1 MRPTLC
7 SSTSRTFFL
16 LPGRARRVAFAEHTT
31 TRVFTSRMESSGGR
45 GRGRGRGRDGRGET
59 QRGDGGGRFTHQK
72 REHATQR
79 GPNPP
84 HKRRESNEGKKHHG
98 GERVRLNQGSQ
109 RALNEA
115 QPGKQIQDGGN
126 VPTTMAFQSM
136 GLSAQSMRAITEVCK
151 FTHATAVQD
160 QTLPHITRGVD
171 VLARAKTG
179 SGKTVG
185 FTLPSI
191 ELLMKNEV
199 RKGDVSVLI
208 VSPTRELASQI
219 HVEANQLLTFHEYG
233 AQVVFGGTNIG
244 TDKKRLRENRCD
256 FLVATPGRLID
267 HLENEG
273 LRERMS
279 NLRVLVL
286 DEADQ
291 LLEMGFRPSIEK
303 ILSYLPRNRQT
314 LLFSATVPDAVKQ
327 IAANAMSDNHV
338 YIDCVGDEATA
349 TNLQVAQWL
358 TVADTKDHLPLL
370 LQVIEAHAREV
381 PNHKIMCFFP
391 TARATGLASEVFEAM
406 GIKVF
411 EIHSRKSQAAR
422 TKAADQ
428 FRASKSAVMMSSDVT
443 ARGMDF
449 PDVTF
454 VIQIGLPSSREQ
466 YVHRLGRTGRAGK
479 SGEGLLILAD
489 FEKYILRSMKDLPL
503 QLAEA
508 SVDPNAADRITRAL
522 QKVDSKTK
530 DQAYVAWMGFYN
542 SSTGKMGWSKN
553 DLVHAAN
560 SYAIDVLGCRGL
572 PGVLAKT
579 VGMMGL
585 REQRPLLNVVAQLD
599 GKPSGGRH
607 GRGGGQGRGG
617 GGRGRG
623 GGRR

>member
-1 MRPTLC
+1 MDSNATNNH
-7 SSTSRTFFL
+7 
-16 LPGRARRVAFAEHTT
+16 GRGGR
-31 TRVFTSRMESSGGR
+31 GGR
-45 GRGRGRGRDGRGET
+45 GRGGGRG
-59 QRGDGGGRFTHQK
+59 GGAGRFNSNHQK

-84 HKRRESNEGKKHHG
+84 HKRRDSEEGKSDRQQNRG
-98 GERVRLNQGSQ
+98 GERVRLNVGTQ
-109 RALNEA
+109 RTLNEA
-115 QPGKQIQDGGN
+115 QPAKQVKDGGN
-126 VPTTMAFQSM
+126 VPTTMAFASM
-136 GLSAQSMRAITEVCK
+136 GLSRESMRAISEVCK

-191 ELLMKNEV
+191 ELLTKNEV
-199 RKGDVSVLI
+199 RRGDVSVLI

-338 YIDCVGDEATA
+338 YIDCVGDEAAA
-349 TNLQVAQWL
+349 TNAQVAQWL

-370 LQVIEAHAREV
+370 LQVVEAHAREV
-381 PNHKIMCFFP
+381 PNHKIMCFSRPRERLVWPAKFSKP
-391 TARATGLASEVFEAM
+391 WGSRYLRFTRENPKRRERKRRTSFARA
-406 GIKVF
+406 
-411 EIHSRKSQAAR
+411 RAR
-422 TKAADQ
+422 
-428 FRASKSAVMMSSDVT
+428 
-443 ARGMDF
+443 
-449 PDVTF
+449 
-454 VIQIGLPSSREQ
+454 
-466 YVHRLGRTGRAGK
+466 
-479 SGEGLLILAD
+479 
-489 FEKYILRSMKDLPL
+489 
-503 QLAEA
+503 
-508 SVDPNAADRITRAL
+508 
-522 QKVDSKTK
+522 
-530 DQAYVAWMGFYN
+530 
-542 SSTGKMGWSKN
+542 
-553 DLVHAAN
+553 
-560 SYAIDVLGCRGL
+560 
-572 PGVLAKT
+572 
-579 VGMMGL
+579 
-585 REQRPLLNVVAQLD
+585 
-599 GKPSGGRH
+599 
-607 GRGGGQGRGG
+607 
-617 GGRGRG
+617 
-623 GGRR
+623 

>member
-1 MRPTLC
+1 MSGNEN
-7 SSTSRTFFL
+7 SSYQ
-16 LPGRARRVAFAEHTT
+16 GRGGR
-31 TRVFTSRMESSGGR
+31 SGGR
-45 GRGRGRGRDGRGET
+45 SSAGGRGGRSSGRG
-59 QRGDGGGRFTHQK
+59 GGGRFNDGNDGAQK
-72 REHATQR
+72 REHGTQR

-84 HKRRESNEGKKHHG
+84 HKRRESEEGRERG
-98 GERVRLNQGSQ
+98 GRGGGQGERVRLNVGSQ
-109 RALNEA
+109 RTLNEA
-115 QPGKQIQDGGN
+115 QPAKNVKDGGN
-126 VPTTMAFQSM
+126 VPTTMAFASM
-136 GLSAQSMRAITEVCK
+136 GLSKQSMRAITEVCK

-160 QTLPHITRGVD
+160 QTLPHITKGVD

-191 ELLMKNEV
+191 ELLMKNPET

-349 TNLQVAQWL
+349 TNSQVAQWL
-358 TVADTKDHLPLL
+358 TVADTKDHLALL
-370 LQVIEAHAREV
+370 LQVVEAHAREV

-411 EIHSRKSQAAR
+411 EIHSRKSQSAR

-479 SGEGLLILAD
+479 TGEGLLILAD

-503 QLAEA
+503 QVAEA
-508 SVDPNAADRITRAL
+508 SVDPNASDRINRAL

-542 SSTGKMGWSKN
+542 SNTGKIGWSKN

-560 SYAIDVLGCRGL
+560 SYAIDVLGCPGL

-585 REQRPLLNVVAQLD
+585 REQRPLLNVVSQLD
-599 GKPSGGRH
+599 GGGGGGGGR
-607 GRGGGQGRGG
+607 G

-623 GGRR
+623 GRR